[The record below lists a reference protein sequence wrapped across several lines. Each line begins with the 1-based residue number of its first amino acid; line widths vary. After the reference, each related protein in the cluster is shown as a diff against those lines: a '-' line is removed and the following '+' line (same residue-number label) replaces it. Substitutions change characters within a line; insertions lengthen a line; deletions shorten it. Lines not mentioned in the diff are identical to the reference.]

1 MSLILVCCHKAIMLH
16 ISLFLISLMRKKR
29 EWGLTSLLNK
39 FSSSPTSLPTLQREN
54 GLPVCYFLTF
64 LQSTHTSSLCLSKCG
79 VNHWAFLPS
88 SPCSTVLC
96 SQTRGLYVSF
106 QCPVQ
111 FGPNYVT
118 YDKYSSEIVILYW
131 DLSYFHLR

>member
-1 MSLILVCCHKAIMLH
+1 M
-16 ISLFLISLMRKKR
+16 
-29 EWGLTSLLNK
+29 NK

-54 GLPVCYFLTF
+54 GPPVCYFLTF

-118 YDKYSSEIVILYW
+118 YDKYSSEILILYW
-131 DLSYFHLR
+131 DLSYFHLRWKFIFQFPLCLFLCAFLKCIFFQDALSLMELE